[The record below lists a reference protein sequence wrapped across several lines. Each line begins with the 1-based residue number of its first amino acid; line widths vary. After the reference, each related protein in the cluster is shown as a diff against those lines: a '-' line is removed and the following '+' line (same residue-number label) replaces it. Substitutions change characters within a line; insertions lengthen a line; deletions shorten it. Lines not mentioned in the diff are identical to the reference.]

1 MRTVLRILFTELRP
15 LLTVTVI
22 LKKKCILIFFQKK
35 ENMDFTNLNDINT
48 ITYILYPKR
57 IWLDETC
64 DRFKYC

>member
-1 MRTVLRILFTELRP
+1 
-15 LLTVTVI
+15 
-22 LKKKCILIFFQKK
+22 
-35 ENMDFTNLNDINT
+35 MDFTNLNDINT